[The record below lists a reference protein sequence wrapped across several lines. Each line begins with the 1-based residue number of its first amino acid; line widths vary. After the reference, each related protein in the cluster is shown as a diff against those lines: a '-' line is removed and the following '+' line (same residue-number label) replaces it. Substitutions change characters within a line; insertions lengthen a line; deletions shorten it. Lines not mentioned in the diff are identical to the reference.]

1 MSIQSLMLC
10 LCKAESELLEFKMIC
25 FTSKVTDGQ
34 VPAAPDLLEA
44 VQTLLEQCAKLKQEV
59 ENQVGAER

>member
-1 MSIQSLMLC
+1 
-10 LCKAESELLEFKMIC
+10 MIC